1 MHKVYKAS
9 LRAWPISLRGF
20 VGDWETSVPFLCHC
34 WLLCQTQ
41 KQVSHRGQRELEGYQ
56 RSLRFLS
63 RRQNIQKPRPCLA

>member
-20 VGDWETSVPFLCHC
+20 VGDWETSTPLPMPLMAFVPDPE
-34 WLLCQTQ
+34 TS
-41 KQVSHRGQRELEGYQ
+41 VNRGQRELEGYQ